1 MTDAAIKRGRVQ
13 MLVIMGIAL
22 VSLGGAY
29 LLFGLARE
37 GGVWGTTNHGTFVEP
52 PTTAA
57 DLAVVDPVGRPLE
70 GGVWWLWAVP
80 GGACEAD
87 CRDAV
92 HQLRQ
97 LHILLNRDA
106 ARVRRGFVT
115 RPGET
120 LPEDLAEAYPRLEAL
135 TGDVA
140 ALSPGVYIVDPI
152 GNLVFFYPW
161 SEAGEPVLDDLKR
174 LLKVS
179 QIG

>member
-1 MTDAAIKRGRVQ
+1 MTEAAIKRGRVQ

-29 LLFGLARE
+29 LLFGLVRE
-37 GGVWGTTNHGTFVEP
+37 SGVWNTTNHGTFVEP
-52 PTTAA
+52 ATTAA
-57 DLAVVDPVGRPLE
+57 DLAVVEATGRPME

-87 CRDAV
+87 CRHAV
-92 HQLRQ
+92 HQLRA

-106 ARVRRGFVT
+106 ARVRRGFLT
-115 RPGET
+115 GTGEG
-120 LPEDLAEAYPRLEAL
+120 LPADLAEAYPRLAPL
-135 TGDVA
+135 SGNVA
-140 ALSPGVYIVDPI
+140 ALRPGVYVVDPI
-152 GNLVFFYPW
+152 GNLVFHYPW
-161 SEAGEPVLDDLKR
+161 SDAGEPVLDDLKR

>member
-1 MTDAAIKRGRVQ
+1 MTDAATKRGRVQ

-37 GGVWGTTNHGTFVEP
+37 GGVWSTTNHGTFVEP

-57 DLAVVDPVGRPLE
+57 DLAVTDPAGRRLE
-70 GGVWWLWAVP
+70 GGVWWLWTVP
-80 GGACEAD
+80 GESCGDE
-87 CRDAV
+87 CREAV

-106 ARVRRGFVT
+106 ARVRRGFLT
-115 RPGET
+115 GT
-120 LPEDLAEAYPRLEAL
+120 GASLPADLAETYPRLAP
-135 TGDVA
+135 
-140 ALSPGVYIVDPI
+140 LSGNVSDLAPGVYVVDPI
-152 GNLVFFYPW
+152 GNLVFHYPW
-161 SEAGEPVLDDLKR
+161 SDAGEPVLDDLKR